1 MPGTTLDF
9 PFDSEIFNYKWKTTP
24 DVKLLTMLTS
34 GAMVE
39 DAEIAA
45 LIANGSNLF
54 TTPFYND
61 IAETASGVYNG
72 KNDITTESVT
82 GGYMSGVVFGR
93 QKGWNAKSFIKDFN
107 SGADPMGYMATKVAT
122 YWNRER
128 QARLIKILEAVFGI
142 TGNADW
148 TKHTL
153 NLATKTASVADENK
167 IGVSTIDDL
176 CVQANGDMADGYSLA
191 IMHSAVLQRLKT
203 LQLID
208 YKKYTDPSGI
218 TGDLNIPTINGK
230 LIVVNDNVPVADS
243 SSASA
248 AGGKE
253 YTTYVL
259 GAGAIRHANA
269 PVDVPSEMD
278 RDPAK
283 YGGQDFLYTRVR
295 EVIHPNGFSF
305 KGDAT
310 TDVGIPDTVLE
321 SKDSYEIK
329 MPAKSIYMAKLITNG

>member
-1 MPGTTLDF
+1 MPGMTLDF
-9 PFDSEIFNYKWKTTP
+9 PFDSEVFNYKWKTTP
-24 DVKLLTMLTS
+24 DTTLLTMLFS

-39 DAEIAA
+39 DAEIAS

-61 IAETASGVYNG
+61 IADTASGVYNG
-72 KNDITTESVT
+72 VNDITTESVS
-82 GGYMSGVVFGR
+82 GGYMNGCVFGR

-107 SGADPMGYMATKVAT
+107 SGADPMGYMASKVAT

-128 QARLIKILEAVFGI
+128 QARLIKILDAVLGV

-153 NLATKTASVADENK
+153 NLATSTATVEDANK
-167 IGVSTIDDL
+167 IGVSSIDDL
-176 CVQANGDMADGYSLA
+176 CVQANGDMAGGYSLA

-203 LQLID
+203 LQLVD
-208 YKKYTDPSGI
+208 YKKYTDPAGI
-218 TGDLNIPTINGK
+218 TADLNIPTINGK

-243 SSASA
+243 SSAS
-248 AGGKE
+248 GSKE

-259 GAGAIRHANA
+259 GTGAIRHAYA
-269 PVDVPSEMD
+269 PVDVPSEMS

-305 KGDAT
+305 KGNVT
-310 TDVGIPDTVLE
+310 SDVGIPDSVLE
-321 SKDSYEIK
+321 ATASYEIK
-329 MPAKSIYMAKLITNG
+329 MPAKSIYIAKLVTNG